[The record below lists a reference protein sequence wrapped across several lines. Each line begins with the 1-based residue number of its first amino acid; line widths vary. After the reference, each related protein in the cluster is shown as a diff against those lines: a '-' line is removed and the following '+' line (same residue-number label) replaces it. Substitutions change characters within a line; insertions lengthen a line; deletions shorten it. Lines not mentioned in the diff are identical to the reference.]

1 MSKPGIILLGAGGHA
16 KSCIDVIEQ
25 HGDFDIIGLLGSS
38 EQVGG
43 QLLGYPIVGVDSELS
58 GFRSHCDFA
67 LVTVGQ
73 IKSPKTRVKLFNLLL
88 QNGFIPPTI
97 ISPHAYVSPHVEI
110 GSGTMVMHGA
120 VVNAG
125 AKIGDNCI
133 INSHSLIEHDTVI
146 GEHCHIS
153 TASILN
159 GGVRVGHETFVG
171 SSSVIRELVTINPK
185 SIIGMGQII
194 KADEVGID

>member
-73 IKSPKTRVKLFNLLL
+73 IKSSSLRERLFKLAVKVGLTMPN
-88 QNGFIPPTI
+88 I
-97 ISPHAYVSPHVEI
+97 ISPRAYVSKHAMI
-110 GSGTMVMHGA
+110 GQGTVIMHDA
-120 VVNAG
+120 LVNAN
-125 AKIGDNCI
+125 AKIGENCI
-133 INSHSLIEHDTVI
+133 INSKALIEHDAI
-146 GEHCHIS
+146 IEDFCHIA
-153 TASILN
+153 TNAVIN
-159 GGVRVGHETFVG
+159 GAAIVRQGSFLGSGV
-171 SSSVIRELVTINPK
+171 VTKQGVKVEKN
-185 SIIGMGQII
+185 SFI
-194 KADEVGID
+194 KAGSLVK